1 MSIFQSSK
9 YRFPP
14 TRWYEMFY
22 ETSKQLLCTKPYIN
36 KTNNIYSINNTNLA
50 DVIFKMFLTLEVKI
64 VFDF

>member
-22 ETSKQLLCTKPYIN
+22 ETSKQILYTKPYI
-36 KTNNIYSINNTNLA
+36 KKPIISIRY
-50 DVIFKMFLTLEVKI
+50 VILKMFLTLEVNV
-64 VFDF
+64 VFDL